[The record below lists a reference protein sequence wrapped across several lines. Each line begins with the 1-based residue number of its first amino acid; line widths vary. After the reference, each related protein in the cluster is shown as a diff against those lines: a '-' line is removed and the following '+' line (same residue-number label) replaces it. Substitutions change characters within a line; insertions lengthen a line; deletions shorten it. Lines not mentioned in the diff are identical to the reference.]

1 MDNFFFLQENQ
12 HRSNK
17 HPRINKVHLVTEKKK
32 IPFFLL
38 SCIQISHFVWVR
50 LITTTFVEEI
60 KQRSKNSLFK
70 DFSKIFLPTILRK
83 YFFKNS
89 YFFFRASFLCRKSLT
104 LGKSHWDWGRIF
116 QSNQCDNC
124 SHYFEQIKFYSKKK
138 KLGKGLSLEYGN
150 VIFRK
155 SWFKWIKLRFCSTKV
170 VNSFE

>member
-89 YFFFRASFLCRKSLT
+89 YFFLEHHFYVEKV
-104 LGKSHWDWGRIF
+104 SHWEKVIETEVVFFRVTSVTIVVIILSKLSSI
-116 QSNQCDNC
+116 Q
-124 SHYFEQIKFYSKKK
+124 KKK
-138 KLGKGLSLEYGN
+138 IGEG
-150 VIFRK
+150 VK
-155 SWFKWIKLRFCSTKV
+155 SRIWKCNF
-170 VNSFE
+170 